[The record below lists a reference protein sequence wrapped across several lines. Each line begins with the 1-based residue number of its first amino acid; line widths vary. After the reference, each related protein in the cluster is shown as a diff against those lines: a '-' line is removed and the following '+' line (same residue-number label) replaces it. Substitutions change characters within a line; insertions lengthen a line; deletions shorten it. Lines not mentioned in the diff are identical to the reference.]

1 MSEINPDTAKV
12 DLICQT
18 KPTGATTQMKAVDG
32 YNSNNTVIVQ
42 IYKLEPRQANTGL
55 GLIRV

>member
-42 IYKLEPRQANTGL
+42 IYKLEPRQANTG
-55 GLIRV
+55 